1 MILSSVYKTYLLS
14 ALLLVTYSF
23 GSDTVEHSFYPVDVG
38 GVSADQFFTQQHLPD
53 IRLVYRTRPH
63 CKEDCTYPVLVNEN
77 SKQLV
82 SYSSGGS
89 INVEAKGRYK
99 DIAYMQYRYSYGCG
113 DKQCSTT
120 VLINNSGDKYRFTL
134 KGNYLDKD
142 TLISRDLALYRVTAD
157 GLYKNSIKV
166 SSPPAP
172 LKEARLGNNP
182 DGDIAVVGVSENGEV
197 FVGNEKG
204 WLRSSIQLAR
214 HGDRDGVLAVYPENE
229 HSVFALTYKYVNAYN
244 KGLIGIHIDQENSD
258 VHSGWLFNSSAR
270 NVGFDPEVYVSQNQ
284 VYSSATDSTNNN
296 RVSTVVP
303 ITSYAN
309 IDHAENYPS
318 TISGFENE
326 EQFTFLVGTRL
337 AYNKWDAKSSV
348 GNDDADYSTMEY
360 EISNL
365 LYWSLYFEGR
375 IGNVRLGLSYLKN
388 RAEQLGALES
398 AATKIFSLYV
408 DYSGLF
414 SDSSSIRVSIE
425 KGEVNGVAKYAV
437 DAQGVASGANAQ
449 ENSFNATLERI
460 SAKVMMERGWYG
472 GIEYAQYTTPSA
484 LGFSGRSRQMEYL
497 TIDPALESKDIILLA
512 GYDEISYAKRYETDL
527 SRFYVQGHIGLGVT
541 LFDISSAVQSEV
553 ETSTSKKI
561 DDTWSIVIDGELDFG
576 YIWQSR
582 FKELHGFGHAVTLG
596 VKARGSWR
604 GSGQSKDSDSKIP
617 ADALRLE
624 LERYDIWYGPY
635 VSFNILF

>member
-1 MILSSVYKTYLLS
+1 MIYPSVGKICLFL
-14 ALLLVTYSF
+14 ALLLVTRSF
-23 GSDTVEHSFYPVDVG
+23 GEVSEEHSFYPVHVG
-38 GVSADQFFTQQHLPD
+38 GVTAEQFFTQQHLPD
-53 IRLVYRTRPH
+53 IRLVYRTRPN
-63 CKEDCTYPVLVNEN
+63 CKENCTYPVLVNEN
-77 SKQLV
+77 NKKLV
-82 SYSSGGS
+82 SYSSS
-89 INVEAKGRYK
+89 YSVNMEAKGRYK
-99 DIAYMQYRYSYGCG
+99 DIAYMQYRYSFTCG
-113 DKQCSTT
+113 DKQCSYA
-120 VLINNSGDKYRFTL
+120 VLINNSGKKYPFTL
-134 KGNYLDKD
+134 KGNYSDKD
-142 TLISRDLALYRVTAD
+142 TIISRDLALYRMTTD

-166 SSPPAP
+166 SSPPAA

-182 DGDIAVVGVSENGEV
+182 EGDIAAVGVSENGEV

-204 WLRSSIQLAR
+204 WLRSNIQLAK
-214 HGDRDGVLAVYPENE
+214 HGDRDGILAVYPENE
-229 HSVFALTYKYVNAYN
+229 QSIFALTYKYVNVYN
-244 KGLIGIHIDQENSD
+244 KGLIGIHVDQKKNEVD
-258 VHSGWLFNSSAR
+258 SGWLFNSSAR
-270 NVGFDPEVYVSQNQ
+270 NVGFDPELYVFQNQ
-284 VYSSATDSTNNN
+284 VHSSATDSTNNN

-303 ITSYAN
+303 TTSYAN
-309 IDHAENYPS
+309 IGHAENYPS
-318 TISGFENE
+318 TIAGFENE

-348 GNDDADYSTMEY
+348 DNEDADYSTMEY

-388 RAEQLGALES
+388 SAAKLGVLES
-398 AATKIFSLYV
+398 AATKVFSLYV

-425 KGEVNGVAKYAV
+425 KGEVNGIAKYTV

-484 LGFSGRSRQMEYL
+484 LGFSGRSKQMEYL
-497 TIDPALESKDIILLA
+497 TIDSALGSEDIILLA

-541 LFDISSAVQSEV
+541 VFDISSATESEV
-553 ETSTSKKI
+553 ERSTSKTI
-561 DDTWSIVIDGELDFG
+561 DDTWSMIIDGALDFG

-582 FKELHGFGHAVTLG
+582 FKEFHGFGYATTVG
-596 VKARGSWR
+596 IKARGSWR
-604 GSGQSKDSDSKIP
+604 GSGQSKDSESDI
-617 ADALRLE
+617 AEDALRLE

-635 VSFNILF
+635 ASFNVLF